1 MYKYLGASE
10 TLMYDFLGSV
20 SSIVVYLFNLIQYNR
35 KKNIQSNCTKTLQNF
50 FYKLGP
56 DKKFNILS
64 YQFIWLILEIA
75 LFSYVQYELTGFVNR
90 SFGDMVGTGANY
102 FGKLFHIPFLLVAFC
117 ILFWVDPLKQIDL
130 ITPAFPL
137 ALVVSKLACFC
148 HGCCGGIE
156 WEKGLYNAESNLV
169 EFPIQLVEAGLA
181 LLIFIFLIFWR
192 DKAKPGTL
200 FPTYLIIYSATRFF
214 SEFLSKKPDV
224 FWILKTYHILCIIG
238 VVLGIIEYIIAVKF
252 GNKVSKTFD
261 ENPNAI
267 RALEQLLYSGKVEY
281 RLFKK
286 KVFKKDTAVS
296 HQNKNKKKKKK

>member
-1 MYKYLGASE
+1 MYKYLG
-10 TLMYDFLGSV
+10 TDGMLLYDLFDIISV
-20 SSIVVYLFNLIQYNR
+20 FALFIFNFIQYNR
-35 KKNIQSNCTKTLQNF
+35 KKQFQSKGTQYLQNF
-50 FYKLGP
+50 FYKLKP
-56 DKKFNILS
+56 DIKLNILAFS
-64 YQFIWLILEIA
+64 HIWLIIEIWI
-75 LFSYVQYELTGFVNR
+75 FSFAQLVLTASANKA
-90 SFGDMVGTGANY
+90 FGDMVGTGANY
-102 FGKLFHIPFLLVAFC
+102 FGKLYHIPFLLVAFC

-137 ALVVSKLACFC
+137 ALFFSKLGCFF

-156 WEKGLYNAESNLV
+156 WAKGLYNAESGLV

-192 DKAKPGTL
+192 DKAKPGTM
-200 FPTYLIIYSATRFF
+200 FPVYLIIYSATRFF

-252 GNKVSKTFD
+252 GNKVSKAFD

-267 RALEQLLYSGKVEY
+267 RAFEQLLYSGKVEY
-281 RLFKK
+281 RQFKK
-286 KVFKKDTAVS
+286 KTFKKDVPVT
-296 HQNKNKKKKKK
+296 HHNKKKKKK